1 MMLIEEVHVTN
12 PPGWTEGQDVESLL
26 EDCGIAFFQ
35 SPPPHTCTPP
45 LQVLLTG
52 PADPAG
58 LSATGEITFEGG
70 TLNLVATQFALDRCA
85 GAVRLCVGWVEGCA

>member
-1 MMLIEEVHVTN
+1 MTFEVHVTN
-12 PPGWTEGQDVESLL
+12 PSGWTEGQDVERLL

-35 SPPPHTCTPP
+35 SPTAHTHAH

-52 PADPAG
+52 PADPAE